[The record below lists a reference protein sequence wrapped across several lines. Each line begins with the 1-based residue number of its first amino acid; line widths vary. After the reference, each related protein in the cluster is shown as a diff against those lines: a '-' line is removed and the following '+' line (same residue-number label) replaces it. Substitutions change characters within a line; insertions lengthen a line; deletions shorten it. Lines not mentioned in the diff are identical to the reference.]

1 MALSWRSFASRI
13 RLDGEPQ
20 PHPPA
25 HISRLEPY
33 RCVSSRDQI
42 SERGDEDAY
51 KLDWNEAT
59 IAPSPKVSEAL
70 SQAMTDGHFEWYPE
84 LGAEKLT
91 EALETYTGVPK
102 ESIIVTN
109 GSDDALLLLA
119 RTYLRASTEV
129 IVPVPTYTHFM
140 VYAGGQNARIQKIR
154 WPDPFQKS
162 VRTLERSI
170 SSTTRMVYLVS
181 PNNPTGTVWSEEE
194 VERLCRR
201 HPHTM
206 FVVDEAYHEFSGET
220 VIHLT
225 QKYANLAVTRTFSK
239 AFGLAAFRVGY
250 VAAHPRIIDHLWR
263 LHNPK
268 SVNHFAQIAATA
280 AVNDQ
285 EYLKGYVDEVR
296 KARAEFT
303 DRLQD
308 LDVEVHETPANYVV
322 VRTTKPKRLAAAL
335 AERNVYVRDR
345 STMPGMA
352 GCVRVT
358 IGTREQMRDV
368 ASKFEAVLKE
378 IGCI

>member
-1 MALSWRSFASRI
+1 MALSWRTFASRI

-25 HISRLEPY
+25 HIARLEPY

-42 SERGDEDAY
+42 SEKGTDDAY
-51 KLDWNEAT
+51 KLDWNEST
-59 IAPSPKVSEAL
+59 IAPSPRVAEAL
-70 SQAMTDGHFEWYPE
+70 NEAITAGRFEWYPE
-84 LGAEKLT
+84 LGAQQLT
-91 EALETYTGVPK
+91 AALEEYTGVPK
-102 ESIIVTN
+102 ESLIVTN

-119 RTYLRASTEV
+119 RTFLRASTEV
-129 IVPVPTYTHFM
+129 IVPVPTYTHFL
-140 VYAGGQNARIQKIR
+140 VYAGAQNARIQKIR

-181 PNNPTGTVWSEEE
+181 PNNPTGTVWSAEE
-194 VERLCRR
+194 VERLCSR

-206 FVVDEAYHEFSGET
+206 FIVDEAYHEFSGET

-250 VAAHPRIIDHLWR
+250 VAAHPRIADHLWR

-268 SVNHFAQIAATA
+268 SVNHFAQVAALA
-280 AVNDQ
+280 AVKDQ
-285 EYLKGYVDEVR
+285 DYLQSYVDEVR

-303 DRLQD
+303 DRLND

-322 VRTTKPKRLAAAL
+322 VRVQRPKKLATAL
-335 AERNVYVRDR
+335 ADKNIYVRDR

-358 IGTREQMRDV
+358 IGTCEQMQIVGD
-368 ASKFEAVLKE
+368 KFIEALKE
-378 IGCI
+378 TGCI